1 MSKFKVTLEKA
12 LDNGKS
18 RMWIADLD
26 GDTVGIEYGI
36 EGGTMRSSEKTYTE
50 TKTLSAEAV
59 ALKDFCKK
67 LQAKLADGY
76 EMTKGN
82 LERIEVAFK
91 KMNEKVEKEKEKA
104 KAEKEKA
111 KAEKEKEKAKKEAEK
126 AAKKEAKRLEEEEMD
141 VVDDEEYTEDEEVA
155 ESDDAEYAEEDEAET
170 SDVDEVTQEDIDNEV
185 AELEKDEKKA
195 S

>member
-104 KAEKEKA
+104 KAEKEK
-111 KAEKEKEKAKKEAEK
+111 EKAKKEAGK

>member
-1 MSKFKVTLEKA
+1 MSKFKVILEKA

-18 RMWIADLD
+18 RLWIANLD
-26 GDTVGIEYGI
+26 GDAVTIEYGI
-36 EGGTMRSSEKTYTE
+36 EGGAMRDSEKIYVE
-50 TKTLSAEAV
+50 TKALSAEEV

-82 LERIEVAFK
+82 LERIEVAFT
-91 KMNEKVEKEKEKA
+91 KMNERVEKAKEKA
-104 KAEKEKA
+104 KV
-111 KAEKEKEKAKKEAEK
+111 EKEKEKAKKEAKK
-126 AAKKEAKRLEEEEMD
+126 AVKKESKRLEDEASDNLDE
-141 VVDDEEYTEDEEVA
+141 EEYTEDEEVYD
-155 ESDDAEYAEEDEAET
+155 ESDDAEYAEEDETET
-170 SDVDEVTQEDIDNEV
+170 SEVDEVTQEDIEKEV